1 MKNAKIFCLC
11 LEDALLKKVKN
22 LNYIPVGL
30 GIEKFSSEWLTD
42 KDGENIS
49 KKNSFYGEYT
59 FHYWLWKNHLD
70 NISDNTW
77 IGFCAYRRFWQ
88 NKNEKLEENFDFKN
102 SVLNHIPEEWN
113 NYDVILGDKISVDEL
128 KWMKVL
134 KYGKK
139 ALIRNPFAIFKK
151 KRNIRFHFDMFHGNG
166 VLDKAINLLNEQ
178 DRNDFEQFVNNESS
192 YNQGNMFICK
202 SKKII
207 KNYYSTLFEW
217 LERCENVFGFDLK
230 GYGNKRIYAFLAERF
245 LPYWFN
251 KYSNV
256 KEWPIVFYDLRK
268 LNEK

>member
-1 MKNAKIFCLC
+1 MKNGIFFCLC
-11 LEDALLKKVKN
+11 LEEDYLNHVKR

-30 GIEKFSSEWLTD
+30 GKNNFSKEWLRD
-42 KDGENIS
+42 NDGINIS
-49 KKNSFYGEYT
+49 QKNPYYGEYS

-113 NYDVILGDKISVDEL
+113 NFDVILGDKISVDEV
-128 KWMKVL
+128 KWMKVF

-139 ALIRNPFAIFKK
+139 ALIRNPFAIYKK
-151 KRNIRFHFDMFHGNG
+151 NRNIRFHFDMFHGNG